1 MKKRL
6 CPACGTT
13 ALYVTNEL
21 GERKA
26 VYETSE
32 NEIIPTKENDNLDG
46 FDLQTIYCFGCSWSG
61 TVNRLK

>member
-26 VYETSE
+26 VYVTSE
-32 NEIIPTKENDNLDG
+32 NKIIPTTDNDNLDG
-46 FDLQTIYCFGCSWSG
+46 FDLETIY
-61 TVNRLK
+61 